1 MLIIKLYSKKL
12 FKRYGRYIRD
22 INNINYNLNLIFR
35 EIVKENFIF
44 IFILR
49 KLFLVILN
57 IRFIFVLDVILL
69 KKYFFVCV
77 LMLIK

>member
-1 MLIIKLYSKKL
+1 MSKKL

>member
-12 FKRYGRYIRD
+12 FKRYGRYNRD
-22 INNINYNLNLIFR
+22 INNINYNLNLIIR

>member
-1 MLIIKLYSKKL
+1 MLIIKLYSKEL

>member
-12 FKRYGRYIRD
+12 FKRYGRYNRD